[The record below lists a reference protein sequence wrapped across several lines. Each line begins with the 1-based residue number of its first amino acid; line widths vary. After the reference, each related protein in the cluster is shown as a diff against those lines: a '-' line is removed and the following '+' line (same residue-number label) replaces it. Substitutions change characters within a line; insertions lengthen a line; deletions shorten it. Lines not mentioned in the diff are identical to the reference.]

1 MSFAPPL
8 RQPGQIL
15 RKVKCPAPPILSTN
29 KSIKNTAT
37 DCDAVRQACLS
48 LLLLP
53 KSSFLPFGL
62 DRRRGA
68 TELECADAFLSSP
81 LLGAPNIMPRV
92 KTEDLKEGMVVA
104 KDVKNIDDML
114 LLPAKCQLA
123 GRQISIL
130 KAWGVAEI
138 DVEASDLIENQDPL
152 ARLSPEVV
160 AQLTAGVKARFWQAD
175 ESNPVFAEIF
185 KLMLWRQARK
195 EPKV

>member
-1 MSFAPPL
+1 
-8 RQPGQIL
+8 
-15 RKVKCPAPPILSTN
+15 
-29 KSIKNTAT
+29 
-37 DCDAVRQACLS
+37 
-48 LLLLP
+48 
-53 KSSFLPFGL
+53 
-62 DRRRGA
+62 
-68 TELECADAFLSSP
+68 
-81 LLGAPNIMPRV
+81 MPRV

-138 DVEASDLIENQDPL
+138 DV